1 MSRTTRTVIVLVFSL
16 LVASVASLMVL
27 RQVQSIPVRE
37 VEVANYQVAVA
48 ARNLPVG
55 SLVSAADVK
64 LVAWPASNQVA
75 GAFTKVDEVVDRG
88 LMAPMVANEPFT
100 PVKVATREAG
110 AGLPTIITPGMRAIA
125 VRVDDVVGVAG
136 FVVPG
141 ARVDVVVSITQ
152 QQQSVARVVVS
163 NIEVLTAG
171 TKIDQQQQQPLP
183 AGRPQPTTVVT
194 LLVSPDDAERISL
207 AASVGRITL
216 TLRNPTDAEV
226 PSTDGTRVSSLLG
239 APDPPPPAPAP
250 PKRTRARTET
260 PAPIVIA
267 PPAPPSIYTV
277 ETIRA
282 AKRTEEV
289 VR

>member
-1 MSRTTRTVIVLVFSL
+1 MSRTTRHCLVLVFSL
-16 LVASVASLMVL
+16 LVASAASLIVL

-75 GAFTKVDEVVDRG
+75 GAFTKVDEVVNRG

-100 PVKVATREAG
+100 PVKVAHRERQGGAADNHHAG
-110 AGLPTIITPGMRAIA
+110 NAGDCRPGRRRRRRRRLRRA
-125 VRVDDVVGVAG
+125 R
-136 FVVPG
+136 

-163 NIEVLTAG
+163 NIQVLTAG
-171 TKIDQQQQQPLP
+171 TRIDQQQPQMP
-183 AGRPQPTTVVT
+183 AGRRNQPVVT

-207 AASVGRITL
+207 AASVGP
-216 TLRNPTDAEV
+216 NHAD
-226 PSTDGTRVSSLLG
+226 PSQSDRCGG
-239 APDPPPPAPAP
+239 AVERSGPVWPACSERRTHRRSAPAP
-250 PKRTRARTET
+250 PPRPRARAESPGTDCHR
-260 PAPIVIA
+260 
-267 PPAPPSIYTV
+267 PPPPPSVYKV